1 MFTPSKDWLITV
13 DLTGSTR
20 GHVMANEMYSQW
32 GIDLSVR
39 RFFLQKRWQIALS
52 ANDIFHTRIQ
62 SWLMS
67 VKDVQLYKNADA
79 DTRKLMLNISYSF
92 NLKKSRYKG
101 QNANENEMR
110 RL

>member
-1 MFTPSKDWLITV
+1 
-13 DLTGSTR
+13 
-20 GHVMANEMYSQW
+20 
-32 GIDLSVR
+32 
-39 RFFLQKRWQIALS
+39 
-52 ANDIFHTRIQ
+52 
-62 SWLMS
+62 MS

-92 NLKKSRYKG
+92 NIKKSRYKG